1 MRKKRIGRC
10 VLMVAAL
17 MAVAWGSVA
26 LAREGW
32 NPEQRGARG
41 RQEWGRKAPAEPG
54 AFRRGPQMRPA
65 WAGEGAAAAPT
76 PAQEVNIKVERETD
90 GVTILFTSEKP
101 EVAQRIKQVLPQRIK
116 AMRQMA
122 MHMQQRRATDMP
134 EGMPAH
140 MPFLAR
146 KDVQVHTKPL
156 DDGVAL
162 TVTSDDPEVAA
173 QIRRLMPR
181 QAQMMRGM
189 LQFARAAGGDALMRL
204 AMSGKVNTEV
214 EPRPGG
220 AALVMT
226 SDDPRLANAIMHAL
240 TQKAQSIKKLSTLRR
255 EREGRP
261 GMEPPVRPEL
271 APKERPG
278 LERPFARERKRLR
291 RPGMERPASP
301 ERGLDR
307 ERAEIRRQKEALE
320 REREALRKEREA
332 IREIVR
338 EEIQRYLQE
347 KGMEKPHHR

>member
-1 MRKKRIGRC
+1 MRKRQIGRG
-10 VLMVAAL
+10 VLVVAAL
-17 MAVAWGSVA
+17 MMVAGGSVA

-32 NPEQRGARG
+32 DPQGRGARG
-41 RQEWGRKAPAEPG
+41 RQEWYRKAPAEPG

-76 PAQEVNIKVERETD
+76 LAQEVNIKAERETD

-116 AMRQMA
+116 AMRQIA
-122 MHMQQRRATDMP
+122 MHMQQRRATGMP
-134 EGMPAH
+134 KGMPAH
-140 MPFLAR
+140 MPLLAR

-189 LQFARAAGGDALMRL
+189 LQFARAAGGDVLTRL
-204 AMSGKVNTEV
+204 AMSSKVNTEV

-226 SDDPRLANAIMHAL
+226 SDDPRLARAIMYVL
-240 TQKAQSIKKLSTLRR
+240 TQKAQSIEKLSALRR

-261 GMEPPVRPEL
+261 GMEPPLRPEL
-271 APKERPG
+271 APKGRPG
-278 LERPFARERKRLR
+278 IERPFAPERKGFR

-301 ERGLDR
+301 EQRLDR
-307 ERAEIRRQKEALE
+307 ERAEIKRQKEALE

-347 KGMEKPHHR
+347 KGKENPRHR